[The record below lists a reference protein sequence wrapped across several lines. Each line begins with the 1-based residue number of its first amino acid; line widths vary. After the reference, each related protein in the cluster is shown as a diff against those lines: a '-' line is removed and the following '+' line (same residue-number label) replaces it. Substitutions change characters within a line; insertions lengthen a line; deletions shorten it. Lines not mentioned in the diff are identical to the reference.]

1 MEATGD
7 ILVLPFFGQGHLNP
21 CVELCKYLSPY
32 TESRLILI
40 IPSHLSSS
48 IPSSLHQHHPSV
60 EVLHI
65 EAPPTEAGGDRPD
78 HGHNRDHPNQHL
90 VQGIEAFLS
99 ERYKNVPGKTRP
111 GCVVMDSMMGW
122 CKDIFMR
129 ENIPIFSFFTSGAV
143 STAMEHAAWKANAND
158 MKPGETRL
166 LTGLPD
172 SMALRYS
179 DTRRRDHIG
188 PHGANESDHHGPGGR
203 HGFGRGPGV
212 RHGFGHHGPW
222 GRHGFGRGPGG
233 RHGFGHRE
241 PGQAPGWLE
250 EGDDFKALLINTC
263 HDLEGP
269 FLDYL
274 TNQVDKPIFGIGPLL
289 PETYWLSTET
299 FSRDKDSRS
308 SNRKSNYTEDEV
320 IEWLDSKPRQSVIY
334 ISFGSEVGP
343 TMEEYGQ
350 LADALR
356 ESRWAFIWVLQPNS
370 GKSRPPALLFGD
382 KPSRP
387 NDEDDGYKPVGL
399 QEEVG
404 KRGMIIM
411 GWAPQLLILSHPS
424 TGGFLSHC
432 GWNSSVEAIGRGVP
446 ILAWP
451 IRGDQFYTA
460 KLVVDYLKIGA
471 MVKSGDNSSE
481 MVKKSDI
488 LEGIDRL
495 MEDEEAHERAKN
507 VSRMFEAGLPSTS
520 KASLKA
526 LVHLLTTN

>member
-1 MEATGD
+1 MEATGE

-32 TESRLILI
+32 TKSRLILI

-48 IPSSLHQHHPSV
+48 IPSALHQHHPSI

-65 EAPPTEAGGDRPD
+65 EGPPTEAAGINGPD
-78 HGHNRDHPNQHL
+78 HGHNRDHLNQQL
-90 VQGIEAFLS
+90 AQGIEVFLS
-99 ERYKNVPGKTRP
+99 ERYNNVPAKTRP
-111 GCVVMDSMMGW
+111 GCVVMDSMMSW
-122 CKDIFMR
+122 CKNIFIR

-143 STAMEHAAWKANAND
+143 SAATEHAAWKADVNN

-172 SMALRYS
+172 CVALRYS
-179 DTRRRDHIG
+179 DTRRRNHRG
-188 PHGANESDHHGPGGR
+188 PDGASESDHRGPGGR
-203 HGFGRGPGV
+203 HGFG
-212 RHGFGHHGPW
+212 H
-222 GRHGFGRGPGG
+222 RGPGG

-250 EGDDFKALLINTC
+250 EADDFKGLLFNTC
-263 HDLEGP
+263 QDLECP

-274 TNQVDKPIFGIGPLL
+274 ANQVDKPVFGIGPLL

-299 FSRDKDSRS
+299 FSRDRDSRS

-320 IEWLDSKPRQSVIY
+320 IQWLDSKPSRSVIY

-356 ESRWAFIWVLQPNS
+356 ESRWAFVWVIQPNS
-370 GKSRPPALLFGD
+370 GKSRPPPLLFGD

-387 NDEDDGYKPVGL
+387 NDEEEGYKPIGL
-399 QEEVG
+399 QEKVG

-451 IRGDQFYTA
+451 IRGDQFYIA

-471 MVKSGDNSSE
+471 MVTSGDNSSE

-488 LEGIDRL
+488 LEEIDRL
-495 MEDEEAHERAKN
+495 MEDKAAHERAKN
-507 VSRMFEAGLPSTS
+507 VSRMFEVGLPSTS
-520 KASLKA
+520 KASLKD
-526 LVHLLTTN
+526 LVQLLTTKVSCHLDGNSHNKIFTSLI